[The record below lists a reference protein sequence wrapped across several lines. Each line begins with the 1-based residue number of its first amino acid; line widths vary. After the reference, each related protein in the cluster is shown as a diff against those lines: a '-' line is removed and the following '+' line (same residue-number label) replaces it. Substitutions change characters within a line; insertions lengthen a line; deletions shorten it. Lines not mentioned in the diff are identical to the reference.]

1 MKKTLVGIDNLEAYI
16 CQTTG
21 KLYADSSVILTS
33 GAKDELSKRGV
44 AIVYGPKP
52 DVYAHAGACPAGCT
66 CAACTAAKSAC
77 ADIENLLISVAAVL
91 KKHYGVND
99 PEQLKT
105 MSCQIVKTIKENV

>member
-1 MKKTLVGIDNLEAYI
+1 MKKKLVGIDNLEAYI

-52 DVYAHAGACPAGCT
+52 DTYAHAGCT

-77 ADIENLLISVAAVL
+77 ADLENLLISVAAVL
-91 KKHYGVND
+91 KKQYGVND

-105 MSCQIVKTIKENV
+105 MSCEIVKTIKENV